1 MKYSYED
8 KFMRLGDFNVV
19 KFKNGGA
26 ATKEGKMLVS
36 LEK

>member
-1 MKYSYED
+1 M
-8 KFMRLGDFNVV
+8 MRLGEFKVA